1 MKLTRRQ
8 LSKLIQEVFIG
19 SGPVDGQEY
28 DEDKEFDPPYDPKP
42 VFKSGK
48 RKLKKSL
55 ADLGYEQ
62 GSDLFDSDDPANV
75 ASGIALASSFGEDN
89 LTKQE
94 RDVLDDYPQNIKSSL
109 KDDPYDKYAW
119 KHMDWDDYLHDTP
132 VYGRMKIATRK
143 AVKQALSYL
152 ESMKPDPGKQKF
164 SRTMIKDMTSPL
176 VDRLHNL
183 TSYFFEK
190 GNFQNQYHMLEDT
203 ANYLAQ
209 TRGIDAF
216 GDLYGLKDALFD
228 EEIALAV
235 GISPDYPT
243 PKSMKS
249 KYSIV
254 KSNKRS

>member
-1 MKLTRRQ
+1 MKLSRKQ
-8 LSKLIQEVFIG
+8 LRKLIQETFIG
-19 SGPVDGQEY
+19 SGPIHGRQY
-28 DEDKEFDPPYDPKP
+28 DEDEEFDPPYEPKQ

-48 RKLKKSL
+48 KKLKKFMS
-55 ADLGYEQ
+55 DSGYDQ
-62 GSDLFDSDDPANV
+62 GAELFDSEDPGNV
-75 ASGIALASSFGEDN
+75 AQGIALASAFGGDE

-94 RDVLDDYPQNIKSSL
+94 KDVLGDYPQNIKSSL

-119 KHMDWDDYLHDTP
+119 KHMSWDDYLYDTP

-143 AVKQALSYL
+143 AAKQALSYL
-152 ESMKPDPGKQKF
+152 ESMKPEPGKQKF

-190 GNFQNQYHMLEDT
+190 GKFQNQYHMLEDT

-216 GDLYGLKDALFD
+216 GDLYGLKDTLFD
-228 EEIALAV
+228 QEIGAAV
-235 GISPDYPT
+235 GISSEYPT
-243 PKSMKS
+243 PQLK
-249 KYSIV
+249 KYSLV
-254 KSNKRS
+254 QKR